1 MPEILHRDVTK
12 TCIAWTNHQLV
23 QDFSHCHQPPG
34 AVTVADRTSSSL
46 HRCPQAVHRIV
57 ITGSWWLPT
66 KNSESFEK
74 TSPLGSRSEST
85 SHPPDCCHHGCES
98 LWTTGYKPASW
109 QNLWLATHIQWKSEE
124 SLHERNLRVSKRKH
138 KFSLYLCCLMKSTS
152 ARFETPTHLSQSHRG
167 QAKLSEGVQCAS
179 IACWAAEPEFPPQK
193 NIQKNRM
200 KLSCKRHLSPKVAS
214 AIGTRHRFLG
224 CDA

>member
-12 TCIAWTNHQLV
+12 TSIAWTNQPPIGAG
-23 QDFSHCHQPPG
+23 QTSHCHQPPG

-124 SLHERNLRVSKRKH
+124 SLHRNLRG
-138 KFSLYLCCLMKSTS
+138 STS
-152 ARFETPTHLSQSHRG
+152 SHFTHVVSWNQLPARFETPTHLSQSHRG

-179 IACWAAEPEFPPQK
+179 ITCWAAEPEFPPQ
-193 NIQKNRM
+193 II
-200 KLSCKRHLSPKVAS
+200 PA
-214 AIGTRHRFLG
+214 
-224 CDA
+224 